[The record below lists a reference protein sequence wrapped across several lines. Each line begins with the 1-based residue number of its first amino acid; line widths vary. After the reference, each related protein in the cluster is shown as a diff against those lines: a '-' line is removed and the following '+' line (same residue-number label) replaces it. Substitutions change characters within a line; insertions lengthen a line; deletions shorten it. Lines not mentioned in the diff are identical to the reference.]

1 MTHTRFV
8 GEPLRPL
15 DASFDTARMAV
26 AEPGLPL
33 RFEWRGETVEVRA
46 VLRSWRST
54 GRCRHGSPERY
65 VRRHWYRVHTRRHGM
80 LVLYF
85 DRNPRPGGDRRR
97 WWVFSRSDAWEG

>member
-1 MTHTRFV
+1 MPARFI

-26 AEPGLPL
+26 AEPGLPH

-46 VLRSWRST
+46 VVRAWRST

-65 VRRHWYRVHTRRHGM
+65 VRRHWYRVRTQCHGT

-85 DRNPRPGGDRRR
+85 ERTPRPGGDRRR
-97 WWVFSRSDAWEG
+97 WWVFSRSDVWED